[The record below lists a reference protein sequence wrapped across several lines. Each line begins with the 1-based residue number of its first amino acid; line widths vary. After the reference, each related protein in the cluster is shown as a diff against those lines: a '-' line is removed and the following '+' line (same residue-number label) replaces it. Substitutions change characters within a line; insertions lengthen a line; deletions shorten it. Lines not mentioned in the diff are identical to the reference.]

1 MIRSSHIRSPV
12 APRGI
17 PAEKAARRLQVL
29 PHSLPPRGL
38 SRVEAAAY
46 LGVSPTF
53 FDQLVADRLMPR
65 PKRIGRRCLWDRIQ
79 LDAAFAALPND
90 GEEDR
95 ADDVWAR
102 CAV

>member
-1 MIRSSHIRSPV
+1 MIHSSRIVVPV
-12 APRGI
+12 APREVS
-17 PAEKAARRLQVL
+17 AEKAARRLQVL

-38 SRVEAAAY
+38 SREQAAAY
-46 LGVSPTF
+46 VGVSPTF
-53 FDQLVADRLMPR
+53 FDHLVAERLMPR